1 MLNIQYRPRSAGR
14 WRAAPVGTLNSVL
27 PPSRTYPDFVSL
39 KLDRHVF
46 PFTAIVG
53 QESMKLALILNAIVP
68 TIGGVL
74 IRGEKG
80 TGKSTAVRALARLL
94 PEHSVVEGCH
104 YGCDPEDREG
114 LCIECRARVA
124 TNGTLP
130 SHKRRMRVV
139 ELPINSSEDR
149 VVGTIDI
156 EAALRAGAKRFEP
169 GVLAEANRNI
179 LYVDEV
185 NLLDDHL
192 VDVLLDAA
200 AMGVNVVEREGV
212 SFAHPSRFILV
223 GTMNPEEG
231 ELRPQLLD
239 RFGLCV
245 DVEGIRDP
253 DQRVLISERD
263 AAFKKGGHE
272 FANEFAAADQNLS
285 RALGEAM
292 AAVKGVRITTAQ
304 ARLISSICVEAEVLG
319 HRADVVIDHASR
331 ALAAYRRHATP
342 SRDDIYDAAT
352 LALAHR
358 ARQPIRRDQEET
370 TSPEQGDE
378 QAGSKDADA
387 DAGEPQPSDS
397 DAPPESSTEQSASA
411 SDSGQQSAGSDQ
423 GMTTGGSSGNES
435 APDATE
441 LFNLKRIDLPR
452 QRRVRKQGGKR
463 SAAQTPD
470 RRGRYVRARPKA
482 KVTDL
487 AIDATVRAA
496 APMQKERGRLPGER
510 LMLERDDLRQKVR
523 ERKIG
528 NLIVFVVDASASMD
542 AEQRMAATKGA
553 ILSLLQDAYVRRD
566 RVAVVI
572 FKNRTAEVV
581 LRPTSSVSLARRRL
595 EKLSVGGTTPL
606 THGLMAG
613 YKVVKTELLRDP
625 TIRPLLV
632 LISDG
637 RGNISMFKEEP
648 LVEAQKIAAM
658 IEAEKI
664 DALVIDSARDYSHLP
679 SVQHLARV
687 APMYQTYAINAC
699 ADLAERMGA
708 RYYGLYDLSRD
719 EIASAVERELR
730 SRTDRS

>member
-1 MLNIQYRPRSAGR
+1 
-14 WRAAPVGTLNSVL
+14 
-27 PPSRTYPDFVSL
+27 
-39 KLDRHVF
+39 
-46 PFTAIVG
+46 
-53 QESMKLALILNAIVP
+53 
-68 TIGGVL
+68 
-74 IRGEKG
+74 
-80 TGKSTAVRALARLL
+80 
-94 PEHSVVEGCH
+94 
-104 YGCDPEDREG
+104 
-114 LCIECRARVA
+114 
-124 TNGTLP
+124 
-130 SHKRRMRVV
+130 
-139 ELPINSSEDR
+139 
-149 VVGTIDI
+149 
-156 EAALRAGAKRFEP
+156 
-169 GVLAEANRNI
+169 VLAEANRNI

-253 DQRVLISERD
+253 DQRVLIAERD
-263 AAFKKGGHE
+263 AWFKRGDHE
-272 FANEFAAADQNLS
+272 FANEFAAADHNLS
-285 RALGEAM
+285 RALSEAI
-292 AAVKGVRITTAQ
+292 AAAGAVVVTKGQT
-304 ARLISSICVEAEVLG
+304 RLISSICVEADVLG
-319 HRADVVIDHASR
+319 HRADVVIDNAVR
-331 ALAAYRRHATP
+331 ALAAYRRHHTP
-342 SRDDIYDAAT
+342 SREDIYDAAT

-358 ARQPIRRDQEET
+358 ARKPLNRENADDNASPERAEDQEGAK
-370 TSPEQGDE
+370 S
-378 QAGSKDADA
+378 ADTEA
-387 DAGEPQPSDS
+387 SEPQPSDS
-397 DAPPESSTEQSASA
+397 ESPAEATADESTSA
-411 SDSGQQSAGSDQ
+411 SDSGEQSAGSDQ
-423 GMTTGGSSGNES
+423 GMTTGGSSGQES
-435 APDATE
+435 ASEASDI
-441 LFNLKRIDLPR
+441 FNLRRIDLPR
-452 QRRVRKQGGKR
+452 QRRIRKQGGKR
-463 SAAQTPD
+463 TASQTPD
-470 RRGRYVRARPKA
+470 RRGRYVRAEPRA
-482 KVTDL
+482 KVNDL

-496 APMQKERGRLPGER
+496 APMQKERGRRHGER
-510 LMLERDDLRQKVR
+510 LRLEREDLRQKVR
-523 ERKIG
+523 ERKVG

-648 LVEAQKIAAM
+648 LVEAQKVASL
-658 IEAEKI
+658 IESENI
-664 DALVIDSARDYSHLP
+664 DCLVIDSARDYSHLP

-730 SRTDRS
+730 SGGR

>member
-1 MLNIQYRPRSAGR
+1 M
-14 WRAAPVGTLNSVL
+14 
-27 PPSRTYPDFVSL
+27 SL
-39 KLDRHVF
+39 ALDRHVF

-104 YGCDPEDREG
+104 YGCDPEDHEA
-114 LCIECRARVA
+114 LCVECRDRLARSGV
-124 TNGTLP
+124 LS
-130 SHKRRMRVV
+130 SHMRRMRVV

-156 EAALRAGAKRFEP
+156 EAALRSGAKRFEP

-200 AMGVNVVEREGV
+200 AMGVNIVEREGV

-263 AAFKKGGHE
+263 AAFKRGDHE
-272 FANEFAAADQNLS
+272 FANEFAAADHNLS
-285 RALGEAM
+285 RALAESI
-292 AAVKGVRITTAQ
+292 AAVKGVRSTTGQ
-304 ARLISSICVEAEVLG
+304 TRLISSICVEADVLG
-319 HRADVVIDHASR
+319 HRADVVIDHAAR
-331 ALAAYRRHATP
+331 ALAAYRRHASP
-342 SRDDIYDAAT
+342 SRDDIYDAAA

-358 ARQPIRRDQEET
+358 ARQPLRKDQDET
-370 TSPEQGDE
+370 TSPEQGEE
-378 QAGSKDADA
+378 QEGSKESESG
-387 DAGEPQPSDS
+387 AGEPQASES
-397 DAPPESSTEQSASA
+397 ESTAESSAEQSASA
-411 SDSGQQSAGSDQ
+411 ADSGQQSAGSDQ
-423 GMTTGGSSGNES
+423 GMTPGGASGNES

-441 LFNLKRIDLPR
+441 TFNLKRIDLPR
-452 QRRVRKQGGKR
+452 QRRIRKQGGKR
-463 SAAQTPD
+463 SASQAPD
-470 RRGRYVRARPKA
+470 RRGRYVRAQPRA
-482 KVTDL
+482 KVNDL

-496 APMQKERGRLPGER
+496 APMQKDRGRLPGER
-510 LMLERDDLRQKVR
+510 LKLERSDLRQKVR
-523 ERKIG
+523 ERKVG

-648 LVEAQKIAAM
+648 LVEAQKVAAM

-708 RYYGLYDLSRD
+708 HYYGLYDLSRD

-730 SRTDRS
+730 SGGR

>member
-1 MLNIQYRPRSAGR
+1 
-14 WRAAPVGTLNSVL
+14 
-27 PPSRTYPDFVSL
+27 
-39 KLDRHVF
+39 
-46 PFTAIVG
+46 
-53 QESMKLALILNAIVP
+53 MKLALILNAIMP
-68 TIGGVL
+68 TVGGVL

-104 YGCDPEDREG
+104 FGCDPEDLEA
-114 LCIECRARVA
+114 LCAECRSRLHA
-124 TNGTLP
+124 GGMLP

-156 EAALRAGAKRFEP
+156 EAALSTGAKRFEP

-263 AAFKKGGHE
+263 AAFKKGEPE
-272 FANEFAAADQNLS
+272 FASEFAAADHNLS
-285 RALGEAM
+285 RALAEAI
-292 AAVKGVRITTAQ
+292 AATRTVRITPAQ

-319 HRADVVIDHASR
+319 HRADVVIDHAAR
-331 ALAAYRRHATP
+331 ALAAYRRHASP
-342 SRDDIYDAAT
+342 NRDDVYDAAT

-358 ARQPIRRDQEET
+358 ARQPIRRDQDET
-370 TSPEQGDE
+370 TSTEQGDE
-378 QAGSKDADA
+378 QDGSRESERE
-387 DAGEPQPSDS
+387 AGEPQASES
-397 DAPPESSTEQSASA
+397 DAGAEASAEHSASA
-411 SDSGQQSAGSDQ
+411 ADSGQQSAGSDQ

-441 LFNLKRIDLPR
+441 TFNLKRIDLPR
-452 QRRVRKQGGKR
+452 QRRIRKQGGKR
-463 SAAQTPD
+463 SASQTPD
-470 RRGRYVRARPKA
+470 RRGRYVRAQPRA
-482 KVTDL
+482 KVNDL

-496 APMQKERGRLPGER
+496 APMQNDRGRLPGGR
-510 LMLERDDLRQKVR
+510 LKLERSDLRQKVR

-648 LVEAQKIAAM
+648 LVEAQKVAAM
-658 IEAEKI
+658 IDAEKI

>member
-1 MLNIQYRPRSAGR
+1 VPAPGRQSGLQAVRGPSLGHVGEVVCESAPILDVVSTAVPLER
-14 WRAAPVGTLNSVL
+14 H
-27 PPSRTYPDFVSL
+27 TY
-39 KLDRHVF
+39 

-53 QESMKLALILNAIVP
+53 QESMKLALILNAILPSV
-68 TIGGVL
+68 GGVL

-94 PEHSVVEGCH
+94 PEHQVVEGCH
-104 YGCDPEDREG
+104 FGCDPEDPEA
-114 LCIECRARVA
+114 LCLDCRLRVA
-124 TNGTLP
+124 EHGRLP
-130 SHKRRMRVV
+130 SHSRRMRVV
-139 ELPINSSEDR
+139 ELPINASEDR

-156 EAALRAGAKRFEP
+156 EAALRSGAKRFEP

-185 NLLDDHL
+185 NLLDDHI

-200 AMGVNVVEREGV
+200 AMGVNTIEREGV
-212 SFAHPSRFILV
+212 SFTHPARFILI

-253 DQRVLISERD
+253 DQRVLIAERD
-263 AAFKKGGHE
+263 AAFKRGDHE
-272 FANEFAAADQNLS
+272 FMNEFAGADHNLS
-285 RALGEAM
+285 RALAEAIT
-292 AAVKGVRITTAQ
+292 AVDGVNVTKGQT
-304 ARLISSICVEAEVLG
+304 RLISSICVEADVLG
-319 HRADVVIDHASR
+319 HRAHVVAVR
-331 ALAAYRRHATP
+331 ALAAYRRHHTP
-342 SRDDIYDAAT
+342 SREDIYDAAT

-358 ARQPIRRDQEET
+358 ARKPLNRENADDNA
-370 TSPEQGDE
+370 SPERSEDQDG
-378 QAGSKDADA
+378 AKSADTEA
-387 DAGEPQPSDS
+387 SEPQPSDS
-397 DAPPESSTEQSASA
+397 ESPAEATADESTSA

-423 GMTTGGSSGNES
+423 GMTTGGSTGQES
-435 APDATE
+435 ASDASE
-441 LFNLKRIDLPR
+441 IFNLRRIDLPR
-452 QRRVRKQGGKR
+452 QRRIRKQGGKR
-463 SAAQTPD
+463 TASQTPD
-470 RRGRYVRARPKA
+470 RRGRYVRAQPKA
-482 KVTDL
+482 KVNDL

-496 APMQKERGRLPGER
+496 APMQKERGRRHGER
-510 LMLERDDLRQKVR
+510 LRLEREDLRQKVR
-523 ERKIG
+523 ERKVG

-648 LVEAQKIAAM
+648 LVEAQKVASL
-658 IEAEKI
+658 IESEEI
-664 DALVIDSARDYSHLP
+664 DCLVIDSARDYSHLP

-730 SRTDRS
+730 SGGR

>member
-1 MLNIQYRPRSAGR
+1 M
-14 WRAAPVGTLNSVL
+14 SV
-27 PPSRTYPDFVSL
+27 S
-39 KLDRHVF
+39 LDRHSF

-94 PEHSVVEGCH
+94 PEHDVVEGCH
-104 YGCDPEDREG
+104 FGCDPADLDA
-114 LCIECRARVA
+114 LCGECRANLQA
-124 TNGTLP
+124 AGTLP
-130 SHKRRMRVV
+130 HHKRRMRVV
-139 ELPINSSEDR
+139 ELPINASEDR

-156 EAALRAGAKRFEP
+156 EAALSTGTRRFEP

-200 AMGVNVVEREGV
+200 AMGVNVIEREGV
-212 SFAHPSRFILV
+212 SYSHPSRFILV

-253 DQRVLISERD
+253 DERVLISERD
-263 AAFKKGGHE
+263 AAFKRGDHE
-272 FANEFAAADQNLS
+272 FTTEFAAADGNLS
-285 RALGEAM
+285 RALAEAI
-292 AAVKGVRITTAQ
+292 ARVKDVRLTSGH
-304 ARLISSICVEAEVLG
+304 ARLISSICVEADVLG
-319 HRADVVIDHASR
+319 HRADVVIDHAARS
-331 ALAAYRRHATP
+331 LAAYRRHGSP
-342 SRDDIYDAAT
+342 SREDIYDAAW

-358 ARQPIRRDQEET
+358 ARQPVRRDQDESNASEHGEEQ
-370 TSPEQGDE
+370 E
-378 QAGSKDADA
+378 GSQPADSE
-387 DAGEPQPSDS
+387 AGEPQPSDS
-397 DAPPESSTEQSASA
+397 DATTDAAAEQSASA
-411 SDSGQQSAGSDQ
+411 SDTGQQSAGAD
-423 GMTTGGSSGNES
+423 TGVTSGGASGQESSPE
-435 APDATE
+435 ALQT
-441 LFNLKRIDLPR
+441 FNLRRIDLPR
-452 QRRVRKQGGKR
+452 QRRVRKLGGKR
-463 SAAQTPD
+463 AASQTPD
-470 RRGRYVRARPKA
+470 RRGRYVRAEPKE
-482 KVTDL
+482 KVSDL

-496 APMQKERGRLPGER
+496 APLQRERGRRHGER
-510 LMLERDDLRQKVR
+510 LRLERQDLRQKVR
-523 ERKIG
+523 ERKVG

-595 EKLSVGGTTPL
+595 ERLSVGGTTPL

-648 LVEAQKIAAM
+648 LVEAQKVAAL
-658 IEAEKI
+658 IDAENI

-708 RYYGLYDLSRD
+708 HYYGLYDLSRD
-719 EIASAVERELR
+719 EIATAVERELGR
-730 SRTDRS
+730 GR

>member
-1 MLNIQYRPRSAGR
+1 MA
-14 WRAAPVGTLNSVL
+14 
-27 PPSRTYPDFVSL
+27 
-39 KLDRHVF
+39 LDRYSY

-53 QESMKLALILNAIVP
+53 QDEMKLALVLNAINP

-94 PEHSVVEGCH
+94 PDQKVVEGCH
-104 YGCDPEDREG
+104 FGCHPDDPEDWCMDCRE
-114 LCIECRARVA
+114 RAAMGALPVA
-124 TNGTLP
+124 T
-130 SHKRRMRVV
+130 RRMRVV
-139 ELPINSSEDR
+139 ELPINASEDR

-156 EAALRAGAKRFEP
+156 EAALKEGSRRFEP

-200 AMGVNVVEREGV
+200 AMGVNVIEREGV
-212 SFAHPSRFILV
+212 SFSHPSRFILV

-253 DQRVLISERD
+253 DERVLIAERD
-263 AAFKKGGHE
+263 AAFKRGDHE
-272 FANEFAAADQNLS
+272 FTNEFAAADGNLS
-285 RALGEAM
+285 RALAEAIGR
-292 AAVKGVRITTAQ
+292 VKEVRITAGH

-319 HRADVVIDHASR
+319 HRADVVIDHAAR
-331 ALAAYRRHATP
+331 ALAAYRRHGTP
-342 SRDDIYDAAT
+342 SREDIYDAAT

-358 ARQPIRRDQEET
+358 ARQPLRRDQDET
-370 TSPEQGDE
+370 SSPERGEE
-378 QAGSKDADA
+378 QEGS
-387 DAGEPQPSDS
+387 QPSDS
-397 DAPPESSTEQSASA
+397 ETGDPQASESEASSEATSEQTAS
-411 SDSGQQSAGSDQ
+411 SSETGQQSAGADT
-423 GMTTGGSSGNES
+423 GVTTGGSSGHES
-435 APDATE
+435 APDALQT
-441 LFNLKRIDLPR
+441 FNLRRIDLPR

-463 SAAQTPD
+463 AASQTPD
-470 RRGRYVRARPKA
+470 RRGRYVRAEPKE
-482 KVTDL
+482 KVSDL

-496 APMQKERGRLPGER
+496 APMQVERGRRHGER
-510 LMLERDDLRQKVR
+510 LMIEGQDLRQKVR
-523 ERKIG
+523 ERKVG

-581 LRPTSSVSLARRRL
+581 LRPTSSVSLAQRRL
-595 EKLSVGGTTPL
+595 ERLSVGGTTPL

-613 YKVVKTELLRDP
+613 FKVVKTELKRDP
-625 TIRPLLV
+625 TVRPLLV

-648 LVEAQKIAAM
+648 LVEAQKVAQLID
-658 IEAEKI
+658 AEKI
-664 DALVIDSARDYSHLP
+664 ERRVIDSARDFRHLP
-679 SVQHLARV
+679 RVRQVARGP
-687 APMYQTYAINAC
+687 PMHRNYEINSSALP
-699 ADLAERMGA
+699 AGRTGA

-719 EIASAVERELR
+719 EIASAVERELGR
-730 SRTDRS
+730 GR

>member
-1 MLNIQYRPRSAGR
+1 MNGEDSYLILG
-14 WRAAPVGTLNSVL
+14 SV
-27 PPSRTYPDFVSL
+27 SVT
-39 KLDRHVF
+39 LDRHSY

-80 TGKSTAVRALARLL
+80 TGKSTAVRGLARLL
-94 PEHSVVEGCH
+94 PEHDVVEGCH
-104 YGCDPEDREG
+104 FGCDPSDSDA
-114 LCIECRARVA
+114 LCADCRARLA
-124 TNGTLP
+124 AAGALP
-130 SHKRRMRVV
+130 HHQRRMRVV

-156 EAALRAGAKRFEP
+156 EAALRTGTRRFEP

-185 NLLDDHL
+185 NLLDDHI

-200 AMGVNVVEREGV
+200 AMGVNVIEREGV
-212 SFAHPSRFILV
+212 SFSHPSRFILV

-253 DQRVLISERD
+253 DERVLIAERD
-263 AAFKKGGHE
+263 AAFKRGDHE
-272 FANEFAAADQNLS
+272 FANEFAAADSNLS
-285 RALGEAM
+285 RALAEAIGRVKDVRVT
-292 AAVKGVRITTAQ
+292 AAH

-319 HRADVVIDHASR
+319 HRADVVIDHAAR
-331 ALAAYRRHATP
+331 ALAAYRRHGSP
-342 SRDDIYDAAT
+342 SREDIYDAAT

-358 ARQPIRRDQEET
+358 ARQPIRRDQDESTTPEHGEEQEG
-370 TSPEQGDE
+370 SQQSDPE
-378 QAGSKDADA
+378 S
-387 DAGEPQPSDS
+387 GEPQAS
-397 DAPPESSTEQSASA
+397 ESEASSEATAEQSASA
-411 SDSGQQSAGSDQ
+411 SETGQQSAGADT
-423 GMTTGGSSGNES
+423 GVTTGGSSGHES
-435 APDATE
+435 SPEALQT
-441 LFNLKRIDLPR
+441 FNLRRIDLPR

-463 SAAQTPD
+463 AASQTPD
-470 RRGRYVRARPKA
+470 RRGRYVRAEPKE
-482 KVTDL
+482 KVSDL

-496 APMQKERGRLPGER
+496 APMQKERGRRHGER
-510 LMLERDDLRQKVR
+510 LMLERQDLRQKVR
-523 ERKIG
+523 ERKVG

-595 EKLSVGGTTPL
+595 ERLSVGGTTPL

-625 TIRPLLV
+625 SIRPLLV

-648 LVEAQKIAAM
+648 LVEAQKVAAL
-658 IEAEKI
+658 IDAEDI

-699 ADLAERMGA
+699 ADLADRMGA
-708 RYYGLYDLSRD
+708 HYYGLYDLSRD
-719 EIASAVERELR
+719 EIATAVERELGR
-730 SRTDRS
+730 GR